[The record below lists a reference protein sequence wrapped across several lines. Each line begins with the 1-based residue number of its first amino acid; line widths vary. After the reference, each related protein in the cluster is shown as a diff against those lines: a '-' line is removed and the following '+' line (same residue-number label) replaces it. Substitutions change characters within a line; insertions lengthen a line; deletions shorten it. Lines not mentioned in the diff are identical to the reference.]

1 MRKVSEKQK
10 KKNKAVSD
18 IKKSLPN
25 YCCICGAHGV
35 DAAHIL
41 PKSMFPEYYTEPWNI
56 IPLCREHHVLFDADR
71 NFRREQTKLIEIVR
85 EHDELAANRHFGL

>member
-35 DAAHIL
+35 DAAHDGNFQFTGIEL
-41 PKSMFPEYYTEPWNI
+41 DKDYYEAAKLRI
-56 IPLCREHHVLFDADR
+56 QIHQRQQKLF
-71 NFRREQTKLIEIVR
+71 
-85 EHDELAANRHFGL
+85 

>member
-1 MRKVSEKQK
+1 MRKVSEKQAQR
-10 KKNKAVSD
+10 NKLISE

-25 YCCICGAHGV
+25 YCCICGKLGV

-41 PKSMFPEYYTEPWNI
+41 PKSMYPEYYTEPWNI

-71 NFRREQTKLIEIVR
+71 NFRREQTKLIKIVR